1 MQYSRLIACALAI
14 PALVAFSIPE
24 ERITFSPESGTVL
37 TKTFKYSASF
47 ELDDMEMLVN
57 GQAPPPQELNISGTS
72 TGEFVFVDEFTKV
85 ADGRP
90 SELKRTFET
99 IKTVT
104 NSSTEH
110 PMMGSQES
118 SIESSSELEGMTVSY
133 RWNDENEEFDLR
145 FVDDEDADEELL
157 EELLEDTDLR
167 QLLPEESVSKGD
179 SWEIDPNS
187 LIALLAPAGDLK
199 MKPTEEPEPGSM
211 GSGME
216 SDYSAI
222 LGDLEGSFTG
232 ELTGIRMT
240 DGDRIAVIRLT
251 LQVTSNKDMTDL
263 MNEALEGSDQ
273 PMVPEIESV
282 DSENEF
288 DMEGELLWNM
298 TKGHLKSL
306 TLEGESNTIMDTAG
320 SISMGS
326 ESLEFEQT
334 MYLRSEMES
343 ELIFE

>member
-24 ERITFSPESGTVL
+24 ERITFSPENGTVL
-37 TKTFKYSASF
+37 TKSFRYTASF

-57 GQAPPPQELNISGTS
+57 GQEPPPQELKISGTS
-72 TGEFVFVDEFTKV
+72 TGRFVFVDEFKSV
-85 ADGRP
+85 EDGRP
-90 SELKRTFET
+90 SALKRTFET
-99 IKTVT
+99 INTVT
-104 NSSTEH
+104 ESSTEH

-118 SIESSSELEGMTVSY
+118 NIESSSDLEGMTVLFS
-133 RWNDENEEFDLR
+133 WNADNDEYDLR
-145 FVDDEDADEELL
+145 FEDDEDADEELL
-157 EELLEDTDLR
+157 SELLEDTDLR
-167 QLLPEESVSKGD
+167 KLLPTETVSKGD
-179 SWEIDPNS
+179 SWDIEPGA
-187 LIALLAPAGDLK
+187 LIALLAPAGNLK
-199 MKPTEEPEPGSM
+199 MEPTEELDPGSM

-216 SDYSAI
+216 SDYSAM

-240 DGDRIAVIRLT
+240 DGDRIAVIRLS
-251 LQVTSNKDMTDL
+251 LQVTSTKDMTDL

-282 DSENEF
+282 DAENEF
-288 DMEGELLWNM
+288 DMEGEMLWNL

-306 TLEGESNTIMDTAG
+306 TMEGESDTIMDTAG

-334 MYLRSEMES
+334 MYMSSEMEI
-343 ELIFE
+343 ELSFE